1 MILISPELLFFA
13 VPEAAD
19 KEAVLMS
26 EEDSGADSTSLME
39 MVETAPL
46 EVNLMTTVTTIAAI
60 SPKRITFRA
69 ISEADSFSLRFLSG
83 GFPDEHAVFSPDTF
97 QSAAERLIE
106 HQKEYHVGNAV
117 YSGNRQCG
125 DYCGDPQAAGEAA
138 VH

>member
-1 MILISPELLFFA
+1 MISPELLFFA

-69 ISEADSFSLRFLSG
+69 ISPKRIVFSLRFLSG

-125 DYCGDPQAAGEAA
+125 DYRGDPQTAGEAA

>member
-1 MILISPELLFFA
+1 MNSPIPFSAVSWEAVAVLILISPELLFFA

-69 ISEADSFSLRFLSG
+69 ISEADSFFI
-83 GFPDEHAVFSPDTF
+83 AVPFRWIP
-97 QSAAERLIE
+97 
-106 HQKEYHVGNAV
+106 
-117 YSGNRQCG
+117 
-125 DYCGDPQAAGEAA
+125 
-138 VH
+138 